1 MDYKQKYEQLA
12 KFIKDLYPHM
22 SDYCKEKTERMIPE
36 LKESEDE
43 RIRKWLIR
51 DIKRSLDDDVYNDES
66 IDNAKKALAWLE
78 KQGKQKSVDK
88 VESKFKAGD
97 WVVYCNE
104 DVDLIT
110 GVEETGY
117 IINKGSGYIPF
128 VCEGEMRLWTIEDAK
143 DGDVLADGDLPFIF
157 KKIDAYNYTYAY
169 CGISLSGNFRIE
181 SDGEL
186 GEWTWMLDI
195 KPATKEQ
202 RELLFQKIKEAGY
215 EWDAEKKEL
224 KEIEKKFA
232 WSEEDETCLEDVLW
246 AIEQARPIA
255 KKENV
260 LDNLRHAEKWLKSL
274 ILRPYWKPTKEQMKI
289 LRKYVMGE
297 WRDLTIGQD
306 KILTCLYTDL
316 QKLL

>member
-1 MDYKQKYEQLA
+1 MDYKEKYEQALDNLMKIKA
-12 KFIKDLYPHM
+12 ENKDNKELVDFIENKY
-22 SDYCKEKTERMIPE
+22 PE

-43 RIRKWLIR
+43 RNIKDLIDELKCALR
-51 DIKRSLDDDVYNDES
+51 AANCQNDACGGGYEKRIALLEWS
-66 IDNAKKALAWLE
+66 IAWLE
-78 KQGKQKSVDK
+78 KQGNPKSVDK
-88 VESKFKAGD
+88 VESKFNAGD

-232 WSEEDETCLEDVLW
+232 WSEEDEKERKRVVGLLEGWLSTFKETCYAEDCKCG
-246 AIEQARPIA
+246 IE
-255 KKENV
+255 
-260 LDNLRHAEKWLKSL
+260 WLKSL
-274 ILRPYWKPTKEQMKI
+274 TQRTK
-289 LRKYVMGE
+289 GE
-297 WRDLTIGQD
+297 T
-306 KILTCLYTDL
+306 K
-316 QKLL
+316 